1 MYGGSATARFG
12 GESGVEVTVSAGDVV
27 VIPAGVGHKA
37 VEASADLGIV
47 GAYPAGTSPDLCR
60 GARGERPGCLDEIAR
75 VRSRTA
81 IRSTAREDP
90 CDGTGCEPPAF
101 GRAGRGSVRGK
112 RHLGIA
118 PPSCDDHAMQ
128 CPFCDEQET
137 RVVDSRLALDGA
149 QVRRRRE
156 CTSCRERFTTYEA
169 ADVAIPRIVKNDG
182 TRAPFDERKLRQGM
196 VRASEKRPVA
206 GDAIEAAIGRIKRWL
221 IRTGER
227 EIDSRA
233 VGEAVMEALRDLD
246 QVAYVRF
253 ASVYR
258 KFEDVSE
265 FRDEVERLENEPPPE
280 ARRSQ
285 IPLIP
290 DD

>member
-1 MYGGSATARFG
+1 
-12 GESGVEVTVSAGDVV
+12 
-27 VIPAGVGHKA
+27 
-37 VEASADLGIV
+37 
-47 GAYPAGTSPDLCR
+47 
-60 GARGERPGCLDEIAR
+60 
-75 VRSRTA
+75 
-81 IRSTAREDP
+81 
-90 CDGTGCEPPAF
+90 
-101 GRAGRGSVRGK
+101 
-112 RHLGIA
+112 
-118 PPSCDDHAMQ
+118 MQ
-128 CPFCDEQET
+128 CPFCDEQDT

-156 CTSCRERFTTYEA
+156 CTRCRERFTTWEA
-169 ADVAIPRIVKNDG
+169 AEVALPRIVKNDG
-182 TRAPFDERKLRQGM
+182 TRVPFDERKLRLGM
-196 VRASEKRPVA
+196 MRASEKRPVA
-206 GDAIEAAIGRIKRWL
+206 SDAIEAAIGRIKRKL
-221 IRTGER
+221 MRAGER
-227 EIDSRA
+227 EVASRS
-233 VGEAVMEALRDLD
+233 VGEAVMDALRGLD

>member
-1 MYGGSATARFG
+1 
-12 GESGVEVTVSAGDVV
+12 
-27 VIPAGVGHKA
+27 
-37 VEASADLGIV
+37 
-47 GAYPAGTSPDLCR
+47 
-60 GARGERPGCLDEIAR
+60 
-75 VRSRTA
+75 
-81 IRSTAREDP
+81 
-90 CDGTGCEPPAF
+90 
-101 GRAGRGSVRGK
+101 
-112 RHLGIA
+112 
-118 PPSCDDHAMQ
+118 MQ
-128 CPFCDEQET
+128 CPFCDEQDT

-156 CTSCRERFTTYEA
+156 CTRCRERFTTWEA
-169 ADVAIPRIVKNDG
+169 AEVALPRIVKNDG
-182 TRAPFDERKLRQGM
+182 TRVPFDERKLRSGM
-196 VRASEKRPVA
+196 MRASEKRPVA
-206 GDAIEAAIGRIKRWL
+206 GEAIEAAIGRIKRKL
-221 IRTGER
+221 MRAGER
-227 EIDSRA
+227 EVASRS
-233 VGEAVMEALRDLD
+233 VGEAVMDALRDLD

>member
-1 MYGGSATARFG
+1 
-12 GESGVEVTVSAGDVV
+12 
-27 VIPAGVGHKA
+27 
-37 VEASADLGIV
+37 
-47 GAYPAGTSPDLCR
+47 
-60 GARGERPGCLDEIAR
+60 
-75 VRSRTA
+75 
-81 IRSTAREDP
+81 
-90 CDGTGCEPPAF
+90 
-101 GRAGRGSVRGK
+101 
-112 RHLGIA
+112 
-118 PPSCDDHAMQ
+118 MQ
-128 CPFCDEQET
+128 CPFCDEQDT

-156 CTSCRERFTTYEA
+156 CTRCRERFTTWEA
-169 ADVAIPRIVKNDG
+169 AEVGLPRIVKNDG
-182 TRAPFDERKLRQGM
+182 TRVPFDERKLRAGM
-196 VRASEKRPVA
+196 LRASEKRPVA
-206 GDAIEAAIGRIKRWL
+206 SESIEAAIGRIKRRL
-221 IRTGER
+221 MRSGER
-227 EIDSRA
+227 EVDSRA
-233 VGEAVMEALRDLD
+233 VGEAVMDALRELD

>member
-1 MYGGSATARFG
+1 
-12 GESGVEVTVSAGDVV
+12 
-27 VIPAGVGHKA
+27 
-37 VEASADLGIV
+37 
-47 GAYPAGTSPDLCR
+47 
-60 GARGERPGCLDEIAR
+60 
-75 VRSRTA
+75 
-81 IRSTAREDP
+81 
-90 CDGTGCEPPAF
+90 
-101 GRAGRGSVRGK
+101 
-112 RHLGIA
+112 
-118 PPSCDDHAMQ
+118 MQ
-128 CPFCDEQET
+128 CPFCDEQDT

-156 CTSCRERFTTYEA
+156 CTRCRERFTTWEA
-169 ADVAIPRIVKNDG
+169 AEVALPRIVKNDG
-182 TRAPFDERKLRQGM
+182 TRVPFDERKLRSGM
-196 VRASEKRPVA
+196 MRASEKRPVA
-206 GDAIEAAIGRIKRWL
+206 GEAIEAAIGRIKRKL
-221 IRTGER
+221 MRAGER
-227 EIDSRA
+227 EVASRS
-233 VGEAVMEALRDLD
+233 VGEAVMDALRGLD

>member
-1 MYGGSATARFG
+1 
-12 GESGVEVTVSAGDVV
+12 
-27 VIPAGVGHKA
+27 
-37 VEASADLGIV
+37 
-47 GAYPAGTSPDLCR
+47 
-60 GARGERPGCLDEIAR
+60 
-75 VRSRTA
+75 
-81 IRSTAREDP
+81 
-90 CDGTGCEPPAF
+90 
-101 GRAGRGSVRGK
+101 
-112 RHLGIA
+112 
-118 PPSCDDHAMQ
+118 MQ
-128 CPFCDEQET
+128 CPFCDEQDT

-156 CTSCRERFTTYEA
+156 CTRCRERFTTWEA
-169 ADVAIPRIVKNDG
+169 AEVALPRIVKNDG
-182 TRAPFDERKLRQGM
+182 TRVPFDERKLRSGM
-196 VRASEKRPVA
+196 MRACEKRPVA
-206 GDAIEAAIGRIKRWL
+206 GEAIEAAIGRIKRKL
-221 IRTGER
+221 MRAGER
-227 EIDSRA
+227 EVASRS
-233 VGEAVMEALRDLD
+233 VGEAVMDALRDLD

>member
-1 MYGGSATARFG
+1 
-12 GESGVEVTVSAGDVV
+12 
-27 VIPAGVGHKA
+27 
-37 VEASADLGIV
+37 
-47 GAYPAGTSPDLCR
+47 
-60 GARGERPGCLDEIAR
+60 
-75 VRSRTA
+75 
-81 IRSTAREDP
+81 
-90 CDGTGCEPPAF
+90 
-101 GRAGRGSVRGK
+101 
-112 RHLGIA
+112 
-118 PPSCDDHAMQ
+118 MQ

-137 RVVDSRLALDGA
+137 RVIDSRLALDGA

-169 ADVAIPRIVKNDG
+169 AEVAIPRIVKNDG

-227 EIDSRA
+227 EIASRA
-233 VGEAVMEALRDLD
+233 VGEAVMEALRGLD